1 MCRSASLEGR
11 AMVPERRHQAGFT
24 LLEAVV
30 ALAILAA
37 GGMALFAAL
46 SGALRSLERADAAA
60 RLDTATENALA
71 LIEASNPM
79 LEPKGDALVGEYRLE
94 WHAMPVEPIR
104 EGLTD
109 YLQLGLYDVGLY
121 DVEITLSREGRVERR
136 LVVRRAG
143 YRQMRQQELG

>member
-1 MCRSASLEGR
+1 MR
-11 AMVPERRHQAGFT
+11 PEAARRPRVIAPRHRRQRGFT
-24 LLEAVV
+24 LLEAIV

-71 LIEASNPM
+71 LIESRNPM
-79 LEPKGDALVGEYRLE
+79 QEPEGEALIGDVRIAWRAV
-94 WHAMPVEPIR
+94 PVEPVR

-109 YLQLGLYDVGLY
+109 YLQPGLYDVGLY
-121 DVEITLSREGRVERR
+121 DVEVVLSREGRVERR
-136 LVVRRAG
+136 ITVRRVG
-143 YRQMRQQELG
+143 YRQVRQQEIG